1 LKINFNLFE
10 RRNEMKNNLRWIIFG
25 FVILVLLYNLELNS
39 LLLICWKIK
48 SKIFI
53 IEIITLILEFWVKNK
68 YSSLNKINIIL
79 GGVKNLK

>member
-1 LKINFNLFE
+1 
-10 RRNEMKNNLRWIIFG
+10 MKNNLRWIIFG